1 MADGAKRTGEAV
13 KGELTGSCQCGAVT
27 YRAKSAARG
36 YACHCLDCQK
46 QSSSAFGISI
56 PMDATDLSVEGD
68 IACFTKTA
76 DSGAQ
81 TDCYFCPKCGSRIY
95 HEGKGRPGK
104 VTIKGGTLDD
114 TSAIELTGHV
124 WTSRKQ
130 AWLDL
135 DPDLPA
141 WETQP
146 ASPEE
151 WELLWGRKAQ

>member
-146 ASPEE
+146 ASPDE

>member
-1 MADGAKRTGEAV
+1 MADGAKGTREAV
-13 KGELTGSCQCGAVT
+13 KGDLTGSCQCGAVT

-81 TDCYFCPKCGSRIY
+81 TDCYFCPRCGSRIY
-95 HEGKGRPGK
+95 HEGKGRLGK